1 MECVYR
7 VNEFD
12 HGLITKSY
20 FEREGNRPI
29 FDGSVAYIGYKVTE
43 LHSGYS
49 LEYGVL
55 TESGEQV
62 AFRRW
67 ETGVKL
73 KEKAELEALERAIH
87 AVDRCASAEC
97 MVDGKPARDIVRRL
111 VLACEKIT
119 EAENQK
125 EESQ

>member
-7 VNEFD
+7 VNEFA

-29 FDGSVAYIGYKVTE
+29 FDGSVAHIGYNVTE
-43 LHSGYS
+43 LSSGYS
-49 LEYGVL
+49 LEYEVL

-67 ETGVKL
+67 ETDVKL
-73 KEKAELEALERAIH
+73 KEKAEIEALEGAIY

-119 EAENQK
+119 DEESRKEENQ
-125 EESQ
+125 